1 MGAIRWYGPTL
12 VLVCTVLVVMIAGPG
27 VARRMA
33 WAYDAEK
40 IRLISDTAK
49 NDISLIELNKA
60 FRNVA
65 TIVEPSV
72 VHIDVSQREATAASD
87 NPFNRRGTNAEGG
100 QQDFRDFN
108 VPQVYANGSGWVYD
122 ARGHIITNYHVVE
135 KADVIQVRFVDGAEL
150 RATLVGYDL
159 KTDVAVLKVNAD
171 NLHVARRATEP
182 VAQGEIVFAFGS
194 PFKFEFSMSQGIVS
208 AVNRRNV
215 GILNRLGGYE
225 NFIQTDAAI
234 NPGNSGGP
242 LTNIHGE
249 VIGMNTAI
257 PVPRGRALLGDASF
271 SGLGFA
277 IPVDMVVH
285 VADQL
290 IATGKV
296 SRGYLGIYIKDLD
309 PVMAETF
316 GYDGRGVLVETPVE
330 GGAAE
335 EAGIQRGDIIRSING
350 KTVTSADELRDVVS
364 NYAPGTELAVEL
376 FRDGKVQTLKFN
388 IDELPNDSGLRRRTR
403 LPLDGVP
410 TRTAPPTLRM
420 LGIESISAF
429 TPELGERAGLDIKQ
443 GVVVRAIRRQS
454 VAENIGLYPEQIIT
468 HVMSKPVDSPEAL
481 VRELESYDLRK
492 GVRISVIVDGLPQ
505 YMLLTLPEE

>member
-1 MGAIRWYGPTL
+1 MAAIRWYGPTL
-12 VLVCTVLVVMIAGPG
+12 VLVCTVLVVMITGPG
-27 VARRMA
+27 LARRMA
-33 WAYDAEK
+33 FEYEATH
-40 IRLISDTAK
+40 IQQISDRAI

-65 TIVEPSV
+65 RIVEPSV
-72 VHIDVSQREATAASD
+72 VHIDVSQRESAVE
-87 NPFNRRGTNAEGG
+87 NPFERRGGEGA
-100 QQDFRDFN
+100 QDFRDFN

-122 ARGHIITNYHVVE
+122 EKGHIITNYHVVE
-135 KADVIQVRFVDGAEL
+135 KADVIQIRFVDSSEY

-159 KTDVAVLKVNAD
+159 KTDVAVLKVDAD
-171 NLHVARRATEP
+171 NLHVARRAREP
-182 VAQGEIVFAFGS
+182 VAQGDIVFAFGS
-194 PFKFEFSMSQGIVS
+194 PFKFAFSMSQGIVS

-249 VIGMNTAI
+249 VVGMNTAI

-296 SRGYLGIYIKDLD
+296 SRGYLGIYIKDLE
-309 PVMAETF
+309 PAMAETF
-316 GYDGRGVLVETPVE
+316 GYQGKGVLVEQPVE
-330 GGAAE
+330 DGAAAR
-335 EAGIQRGDIIRSING
+335 AGIQRGDIIRAING
-350 KTVTSADELRDVVS
+350 KPVTTADELRDVVS
-364 NYAPGTELAVEL
+364 LYAPGTELNVDL
-376 FRDGKVQTLKFN
+376 FRDGRTMTLSFN
-388 IDELPNDSGLRRRTR
+388 IDELPNDSGLRRRIR

-410 TRTAPPTLRM
+410 TQTAPPTLRM
-420 LGIESISAF
+420 FGIESVSEL
-429 TPELGERAGLDIKQ
+429 TPELAERAKLPTKE
-443 GVVVRAIRRQS
+443 GVIVRAIRRQS
-454 VAENIGLYPEQIIT
+454 VAETVGLYPEQVIT
-468 HVMSKPVDSPEAL
+468 HVMSKPVSDPESL

-492 GVRISVIVDGLPQ
+492 GVRISVLVDGLPQ
-505 YMLLTLPEE
+505 YMLLTLPED